1 MSDVSNERIRD
12 RNPLIQSGYQGSA
25 QPGANA
31 LAVSQ
36 PELTEADIKRL
47 QNQVSDIDL
56 SIGNYADLLA
66 GLEMSL
72 TPDGY
77 LNFDPIVLG
86 GTGTGTVFVQGTV
99 VTYSSGTGTATV
111 GAQTVSF
118 TNTTGLG
125 IYPSDVVLLGLQ
137 SGTYYLVGII
147 SRAAQYIPP
156 SYIAPSYTGFP
167 LNGLVLGDGIK
178 TATSGTTHV
187 RSFVD
192 FDASGVL
199 GLGTNCYVGFYNA
212 NGTYKVLTHS
222 ITTATTSDLSWP
234 AGFAPGAGTPPQL
247 MIVADAIVLKV
258 SNTAAQ
264 PLYIW
269 RLSTGWVTINTPGG
283 VSDRFFRMTVS
294 GTEYIVVSR
303 SGVGW
308 YYYNIGTATWST
320 AVAFPSGATRVAAKG
335 GYMWSNNGY
344 VAAASLT
351 PSWTLRH
358 SGLSV
363 ATQMDN
369 LRADI
374 SESGDLVVLT
384 QFTGPP
390 QTWGVTIYD
399 YATSTSSATAQLFSA
414 TGLAADGEPVDLHR
428 LAAGN
433 GYIMVVGTV
442 RADVIDVSLGTTERS
457 GAVWV
462 TDGTTTAIRSQQEA
476 FANYNANPQYT
487 VASGYIRGTVV
498 SSQVGLYRTTVSYD
512 SSKIDVQTF

>member
-1 MSDVSNERIRD
+1 MSNTPNERIRD
-12 RNPLIQSGYQGSA
+12 RNPLIQSGYQGTA

-31 LAVSQ
+31 LAVQQ

-56 SIGNYADLLA
+56 SIGNYSDLLA

-77 LNFDPIVLG
+77 LNFDPIILG

-99 VTYSSGTGTATV
+99 VSYSSGTGTATV

-125 IYPSDVVLLGLQ
+125 IYPNDVVLLGLQ

-147 SRAAQYIPP
+147 SRSGQYIPP

-167 LNGLVLGDGIK
+167 LNGLVLGSGIK
-178 TATSGTTHV
+178 SGTTANNV
-187 RSFVD
+187 STTYTD
-192 FDASGVL
+192 FDSSGVL
-199 GLGTNCYVGFYNA
+199 GLGTNCFVGLLNN

-234 AGFAPGAGTPPQL
+234 AGFAPAAGTPPQM
-247 MIVADAIVLKV
+247 MIVSNAIVLK
-258 SNTAAQ
+258 SITASQ
-264 PLYIW
+264 PIYIW
-269 RLSTGWVTINTPGG
+269 TLAGGWISTNTPGG
-283 VSDRFFRMTVS
+283 SSDRFSRMTVS

-320 AVAFPSGATRVAAKG
+320 AVSFPSGAARVIAKG
-335 GYMWSNNGY
+335 GYMWTNNGY

-351 PSWTLRH
+351 PTWTLRH

-384 QFTGPP
+384 QFSGPP

-399 YATSTSSATAQLFSA
+399 YATSTSSTTAQLFSA
-414 TGLAADGEPVDLHR
+414 TGLAADGEPQDLFR

-433 GYIMVVGTV
+433 GFIMVSGTV
-442 RADVIDVSLGTTERS
+442 RADAVDITLPTTEKS
-457 GAVWV
+457 GAIWV
-462 TDGTTTAIRSQQEA
+462 TDGTTTATRSQQEPVGSYTASAEIA
-476 FANYNANPQYT
+476 F
-487 VASGYIRGTVV
+487 SGGYIRGTVV
-498 SSQVGLYRTTVSYD
+498 SSNIGLWRAAGPTFV
-512 SSKIDVQTF
+512 SSKVDVQTF